1 MTDTSRPHAEPN
13 RSLGWWQL
21 LLIAGAT
28 LILCSCTSLPSPAL
42 PRSTNTVAPPTH
54 TVQQPQRRPTAAGNV
69 QLASHAAPA
78 PMATLPLQAWTGAP
92 GGYANQGCLPMFAP
106 DAAAMYSDDTING
119 GPWSPA
125 GISGPWPHDEY
136 IFDGGD
142 MGVPVRIGTDWSVGG
157 LNQEDTV
164 AHYDTLDGR
173 TIVEPS
179 NRVPIYAPRF
189 AAVRRVSGL
198 LHHDQI
204 EAANGVRDRIL
215 PSGQEDLRIATT
227 AVQQLQAG
235 RQIGTK
241 TPTTFRER
249 TAGVGIFNRQILIGI
264 QNEFLPF
271 EDFHVIRRG
280 VFEQSEKA
288 RLAQSLDAALVW
300 SHQLPPQAM
309 IGGQPLVEAVTDQPM
324 QMTYQF
330 ERTGK
335 PALRIIKLASKQ
347 DARPGELIDFTIR
360 FDNVGTQLIG
370 NVTIIDNLTTRL
382 EYVPDSAQCSL
393 KADFF
398 TQENEGESLVLRWE
412 IIDPVKEGE
421 GGIIRFQCR
430 VR

>member
-1 MTDTSRPHAEPN
+1 MYAD
-13 RSLGWWQL
+13 L
-21 LLIAGAT
+21 
-28 LILCSCTSLPSPAL
+28 
-42 PRSTNTVAPPTH
+42 
-54 TVQQPQRRPTAAGNV
+54 AAG
-69 QLASHAAPA
+69 
-78 PMATLPLQAWTGAP
+78 
-92 GGYANQGCLPMFAP
+92 GGQ
-106 DAAAMYSDDTING
+106 
-119 GPWSPA
+119 WSPP

-142 MGVPVRIGTDWSVGG
+142 QGVPVRIGTDWSVGG

-189 AAVRRVSGL
+189 AAVRRVSGM

-204 EAANGVRDRIL
+204 ESANGVRDHIL
-215 PSGQEDLRIATT
+215 PRGQEDLGIATT
-227 AVQQLQAG
+227 AVQQLQPG
-235 RQIGTK
+235 RQFGMK
-241 TPTTFRER
+241 TPTTFRDR
-249 TAGVGIFNRQILIGI
+249 TAGVGIFNQQVLVGMH
-264 QNEFLPF
+264 NEFMPH
-271 EDFHVIRRG
+271 EDFRIIRQG
-280 VFEQSEKA
+280 VYEQSEKA

-300 SHQLPPQAM
+300 SKQLPPQVL
-309 IGGQPLVEAVTDQPM
+309 IGDTPLVEAVNDQPM
-324 QMTYQF
+324 QMTYQY

-335 PALRIIKLASKQ
+335 PALRIIKVASQ
-347 DARPGELIDFTIR
+347 PDARPGETIDFTIR

-412 IIDPVKEGE
+412 ITEPMKEGE